1 MKSIQKNLELPA
13 ARASYTRGVALVAL
27 STVTWGSGGL
37 FIRLLPFE
45 LGTIV
50 FWRGLFAILFIGSY
64 LIYRFGPAT
73 TRVFRGLGAD
83 GYLIV
88 VCSSTAVILFP
99 AAVQQTS
106 VANAFTI
113 LAALP
118 FFAAAIAWLW
128 MGERPSGLTMVAS
141 TIALIGI
148 IIMLRPTTVGPN
160 VGDFLAILATIA
172 QGMMTVAIRRNP
184 NIEILPLAWLAVAI
198 SAVVGIPLAENIWAL
213 TARDY
218 VVVAGFALIPMT
230 LGMMLYMIGS
240 ALIPSTLAAL
250 IGTLE
255 APIGALW
262 AWVGVGEVP
271 ARATLIGGSIVF
283 ASVFGRLLV
292 EQLQARSRQG

>member
-1 MKSIQKNLELPA
+1 MESSQKYLHPGV
-13 ARASYTRGVALVAL
+13 RASYTRGVVLVAL

-37 FIRLLPFE
+37 FIRLLPLD

-50 FWRGLFAILFIGSY
+50 FWRGSFATIFIGLF
-64 LIYRFGPAT
+64 LIYRFGSAT
-73 TRVFRGLGAD
+73 PGVFRGLSAES
-83 GYLIV
+83 YLIV
-88 VCSSTAVILFP
+88 VCSCAAVVLFP
-99 AAVQQTS
+99 AAVQRTS

-128 MGERPSGLTMVAS
+128 MRERPSGLTMIAS
-141 TIALIGI
+141 IFALFGI

-160 VGDFLAILATIA
+160 AGDLLAILGTVA
-172 QGMMTVAIRRNP
+172 QGGMTVAIRRNP
-184 NIEILPLAWLAVAI
+184 DVEILPLAWLSVAL
-198 SAVVGIPLAENIWAL
+198 SAVVAIPLAENLWSPSAINYFVL
-213 TARDY
+213 
-218 VVVAGFALIPMT
+218 AGFALVPLT

-262 AWVGVGEVP
+262 AWIGVGEVP
-271 ARATLIGGSIVF
+271 ASATLIGGSIVV
-283 ASVFGRLLV
+283 ASVFCRLLV
-292 EQLQARSRQG
+292 EQLQVRPSRQ

>member
-1 MKSIQKNLELPA
+1 MNLDLPA

-73 TRVFRGLGAD
+73 ARVFRGLGID

-160 VGDFLAILATIA
+160 VGDFLAD
-172 QGMMTVAIRRNP
+172 RK
-184 NIEILPLAWLAVAI
+184 
-198 SAVVGIPLAENIWAL
+198 SVV
-213 TARDY
+213 
-218 VVVAGFALIPMT
+218 
-230 LGMMLYMIGS
+230 
-240 ALIPSTLAAL
+240 
-250 IGTLE
+250 
-255 APIGALW
+255 
-262 AWVGVGEVP
+262 
-271 ARATLIGGSIVF
+271 
-283 ASVFGRLLV
+283 
-292 EQLQARSRQG
+292 